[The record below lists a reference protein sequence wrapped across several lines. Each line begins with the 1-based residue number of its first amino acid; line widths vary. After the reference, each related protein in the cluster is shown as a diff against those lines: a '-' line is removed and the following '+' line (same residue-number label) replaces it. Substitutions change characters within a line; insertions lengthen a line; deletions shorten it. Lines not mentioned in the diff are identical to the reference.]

1 MIYTHHTVA
10 YSTSLGEK
18 PIDIMPTTIGNGAYL
33 GPNSVVQMG
42 TSIGDKSVIGAMSF
56 VNNNIPKGGKWYGTS
71 LR

>member
-1 MIYTHHTVA
+1 
-10 YSTSLGEK
+10 
-18 PIDIMPTTIGNGAYL
+18 MPTTIGNGAYL